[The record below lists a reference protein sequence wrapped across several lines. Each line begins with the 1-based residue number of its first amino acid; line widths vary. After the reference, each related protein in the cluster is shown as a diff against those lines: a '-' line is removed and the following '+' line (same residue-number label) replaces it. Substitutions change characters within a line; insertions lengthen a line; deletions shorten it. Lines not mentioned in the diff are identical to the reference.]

1 MSIHYDQNYSKK
13 EISEILFEIQSC
25 IRTGRCTVAIN
36 SNRQE
41 NLDFIRE
48 YNISSKKQ
56 IQILLRIRP
65 EDFCHSLQNT
75 NIGFEYETLY
85 VFCPQVRLFNIDDEE
100 KLVDIY
106 IKFNI
111 IECKSGSRIVVIS
124 FHERNKP
131 IGHCFR

>member
-25 IRTGRCTVAIN
+25 IRIGRYTIAIN

-75 NIGFEYETLY
+75 RVDHYE
-85 VFCPQVRLFNIDDEE
+85 R
-100 KLVDIY
+100 
-106 IKFNI
+106 
-111 IECKSGSRIVVIS
+111 
-124 FHERNKP
+124 
-131 IGHCFR
+131 

>member
-13 EISEILFEIQSC
+13 DISEVLGKIQSC
-25 IRTGRCTVAIN
+25 IGIGRYTIAIN

-41 NLDFIRE
+41 NLDFVRE
-48 YNISSKKQ
+48 YNISSKKRR
-56 IQILLRIRP
+56 QILLKIRP

-85 VFCPQVRLFNIDDEE
+85 VFCPQVRLFNIDGEK

-111 IECKSGSRIVVIS
+111 IDCKGRDRIVVIS

-131 IGHCFR
+131 ICFCFR

>member
-13 EISEILFEIQSC
+13 ESSDILLEIQSC
-25 IRTGRCTVAIN
+25 IRIGRYTIAIN

-75 NIGFEYETLY
+75 RGDHYE
-85 VFCPQVRLFNIDDEE
+85 R
-100 KLVDIY
+100 
-106 IKFNI
+106 
-111 IECKSGSRIVVIS
+111 
-124 FHERNKP
+124 
-131 IGHCFR
+131 

>member
-13 EISEILFEIQSC
+13 KISHILREIQSC
-25 IRTGRCTVAIN
+25 IRTGRYTIAIN

-41 NLDFIRE
+41 NLDFILE

-75 NIGFEYETLY
+75 RGDHYE
-85 VFCPQVRLFNIDDEE
+85 R
-100 KLVDIY
+100 
-106 IKFNI
+106 
-111 IECKSGSRIVVIS
+111 
-124 FHERNKP
+124 
-131 IGHCFR
+131 

>member
-13 EISEILFEIQSC
+13 EISHILREIQSC
-25 IRTGRCTVAIN
+25 IRTGRCTIAIN
-36 SNRQE
+36 CNRQE

-75 NIGFEYETLY
+75 RGDHYE
-85 VFCPQVRLFNIDDEE
+85 R
-100 KLVDIY
+100 
-106 IKFNI
+106 
-111 IECKSGSRIVVIS
+111 
-124 FHERNKP
+124 
-131 IGHCFR
+131 